1 MGSCNLIGPI
11 EQCILQIV
19 ESVFVVSVIE
29 SERPFS
35 DEETEVALKAAVVR
49 F

>member
-1 MGSCNLIGPI
+1 MASCNLIGPI
-11 EQCILQIV
+11 DYCILQIV
-19 ESVFVVSVIE
+19 ESVFVVSVVE
-29 SERPFS
+29 SELHLP